1 MRIHITELKLNEIF
15 GVYPAERKAEQP
27 VVVDCQIDYDFSSG
41 AYIDYERVAKI
52 IVKTLKQKKFRL
64 VEEALLFLSSSLK
77 SQFSQINSINLKI
90 VKPQIMG
97 NCQVGVEYSKSFL

>member
-1 MRIHITELKLNEIF
+1 MRIHITELKLNAII

-27 VVVDCQIDYDFSSG
+27 IVVDCQIDYGFSSG
-41 AYIDYERVAKI
+41 AYIDYERAAKI

-64 VEEALLFLSSSLK
+64 VEDALLFLSDSLK
-77 SQFSQINSINLKI
+77 SQFPHIDSISLKI

-97 NCQVGVEYSKSFL
+97 NCQVGVEYSKNFL